1 MDKTHVICGRAQD
14 CSRMFCELSVDMFR
28 FFLEGSR
35 SFQSLPEWS
44 DLISRVKW
52 PNFQSEVTQDYIIR
66 LSGASVRFI
75 QVGSQSDRSW
85 NVPCDYAGL
94 GRNLLRKVRTRP
106 EGSEGSCSWV
116 RVCTWPLHM
125 AGRYRR
131 GPELIGPFRTR
142 PCIWLKV

>member
-1 MDKTHVICGRAQD
+1 MPK
-14 CSRMFCELSVDMFR
+14 
-28 FFLEGSR
+28 
-35 SFQSLPEWS
+35 
-44 DLISRVKW
+44 RVYGL
-52 PNFQSEVTQDYIIR
+52 TQDYKIR

-85 NVPCDYAGL
+85 NVPCGSAGL

-142 PCIWLKV
+142 PCIWPEHMAQSITGRYRGVYMDHANGLKVPKRAHGSCTWSEGAEKLVHVHASTDPG